1 VAGTATKGA
10 VLPRLSTA
18 LWAVLHSLR
27 SLRPL
32 RGDRLTL
39 LILTEMRMIGKQ
51 SSCFHCLEAWVCR
64 ETSRD
69 ENGGCHALTPPQ
81 EGHPMDRLSEL
92 LGQAVQF
99 AYTCWDRIVLSGYI
113 ERLQRPEN
121 LIYFF
126 QDVVGIKCIEPAV
139 LEQRTNAYRSWVRRM
154 TDEQGIPVLVAP
166 RGVRK
171 EELVEPYYR
180 RLKDSQ
186 GVACVLTS
194 LEQGRTFVSYMPRWK
209 VPSGDANYR
218 FIKAC
223 RKQFLHYYWYVLDPV
238 MGPMSVRVASYF
250 PFNVT
255 CYLNGHSF
263 VARELQHDGVRFRK
277 ADNAFLAA
285 GDVSAL
291 QAAADRL
298 MPALLQRRCNYWV
311 RRLVPVFS
319 PAEREALRPGYRY
332 SMAQMELATDV
343 VFKRSAPLTALFRR
357 ACELG
362 VLVGGANRTTHLFGR
377 RINRQYQ
384 GKLQTVLDQREVGH
398 PVLRWY
404 YQTSFAKQYVRGDQH
419 GDRILRTE
427 TCSNDTRHFDVGRR
441 LENFP
446 LLRDKLAATNERC
459 LAEQAEL
466 LASAVDTGQLAALAE
481 PTLIGQRRI
490 PGLKLHDDRV
500 IRLLETLLHPG
511 GFVRDWTSRELHTR
525 VVARHRLADDDYRL
539 SQLRYDLNKL
549 RAKGL
554 VQRIGNTRRYCITPM
569 GLKLGVLLVKL
580 RMRLL
585 GPLTSLLRQPQP
597 HATPRQFNPVDA
609 AYREIDTAL
618 DHLSAALGLQLA
630 A

>member
-1 VAGTATKGA
+1 MEQ
-10 VLPRLSTA
+10 LSA
-18 LWAVLHSLR
+18 A
-27 SLRPL
+27 
-32 RGDRLTL
+32 
-39 LILTEMRMIGKQ
+39 
-51 SSCFHCLEAWVCR
+51 
-64 ETSRD
+64 
-69 ENGGCHALTPPQ
+69 
-81 EGHPMDRLSEL
+81 

-99 AYTCWDRIVLSGYI
+99 IYTCWDRIVLAGYI

-121 LIYFF
+121 LIWFF
-126 QDVVGIKCIEPAV
+126 HDVVGIDAIEPAV
-139 LEQRTNAYRSWVRRM
+139 LEQRTNAYKTWVKR
-154 TDEQGIPVLVAP
+154 TTAEHGIPLLAAP
-166 RGVRK
+166 KGVRK

-180 RLKDSQ
+180 RLKGSE
-186 GVACVLTS
+186 GVACVLS
-194 LEQGRTFVSYMPRWK
+194 SMEQGRTFVSYVPRWK
-209 VPSGDANYR
+209 VPSGDTNYR
-218 FIKAC
+218 FIKTC

-263 VARELQHDGVRFRK
+263 VAQELKRDGVRYRQ
-277 ADNAFLAA
+277 ADNAFLAV
-285 GDVSAL
+285 GDVAAL
-291 QAAADRL
+291 QTAADHL
-298 MPALLQRRCNYWV
+298 TAAVLQRRCNYWV

-343 VFKRSAPLTALFRR
+343 VFKRSAPLSALFLR
-357 ACELG
+357 ACEMG

-377 RINRQYQ
+377 RIDRRYQ
-384 GKLQTVLDQREVGH
+384 GKLQTVLDHRDAGH

-404 YQTSFAKQYVRGDQH
+404 YQTSFVKQYVRGDQH
-419 GDRILRTE
+419 NDRILRTE
-427 TCSNDTRHFDVGRR
+427 TCSNDTYHFGVGRR
-441 LENFP
+441 LENLQ
-446 LLRDKLAATNERC
+446 LLHQKLAATNERC
-459 LAEQAEL
+459 LTEQAEL
-466 LASAVDTGQLAALAE
+466 LSSAIDTGQLAELAT
-481 PTLIGQRRI
+481 PTLVGTRRI

-511 GFVRDWTSRELHTR
+511 GFLRDWTTREAHTR
-525 VVARHRLADDDYRL
+525 VVARHHLTANEYRL
-539 SQLRYDLNKL
+539 SQLRYDLSKL

-554 VQRIGNTRRYCITPM
+554 VERIGKTRRYSLTPI

-585 GPLTSLLRQPQP
+585 GPLATLIQQPKTT
-597 HATPRQFNPVDA
+597 AAPRRLNSVDA

>member
-1 VAGTATKGA
+1 ME
-10 VLPRLSTA
+10 
-18 LWAVLHSLR
+18 
-27 SLRPL
+27 PL
-32 RGDRLTL
+32 LD
-39 LILTEMRMIGKQ
+39 
-51 SSCFHCLEAWVCR
+51 V
-64 ETSRD
+64 
-69 ENGGCHALTPPQ
+69 
-81 EGHPMDRLSEL
+81 
-92 LGQAVQF
+92 LGQVVQF

-126 QDVVGIKCIEPAV
+126 RSVVGIDVIEPAV
-139 LEQRTNAYRSWVRRM
+139 LEQRTNAYKAWVRRV
-154 TDEQGIPVLVAP
+154 TEEHDIPVVAAP
-166 RGVRK
+166 RGVKK

-180 RLKDSQ
+180 HLKGDQ

-194 LEQGRTFVSYMPRWK
+194 MEQGRTFVSYVPRWK

-223 RKQFLHYYWYVLDPV
+223 RKQFLHFYWYVLDPV

-263 VARELQHDGVRFRK
+263 VAQELRRDGVRFRK
-277 ADNAFLAA
+277 ADNAFLAV
-285 GDVSAL
+285 GDVAAL

-298 MPALLQRRCNYWV
+298 TPAVLQRRCNFWV

-319 PAEREALRPGYRY
+319 PVEREALRPGYRY
-332 SMAQMELATDV
+332 SMAQMELATDI
-343 VFKRSAPLTALFRR
+343 VFKRSAPLRALFQR

-377 RINRQYQ
+377 RINRHYR
-384 GKLQTVLDQREVGH
+384 GKLQTVLDQRDAGH

-419 GDRILRTE
+419 SDRILRNE
-427 TCSNDTRHFDVGRR
+427 TCSNDTRHFGVGRR
-441 LENFP
+441 LENLP

-459 LAEQAEL
+459 LAQQAEL
-466 LASAVDTGQLAALAE
+466 LASAVDTGQLTALAA
-481 PTLIGQRRI
+481 PTLVGQRRI

-500 IRLLETLLHPG
+500 IRVLETLLHPG
-511 GFVRDWTSRELHTR
+511 GFVHDWTTRELHIR
-525 VVARHRLADDDYRL
+525 VVARHHLTTDDYRL
-539 SQLRYDLNKL
+539 SQLRYDLSKL
-549 RAKGL
+549 RAKRL
-554 VQRIGNTRRYCITPM
+554 VERIGKTRRYALTPL

-580 RMRLL
+580 RTRLL
-585 GPLTSLLRQPQP
+585 GPLASLIQQPR
-597 HATPRQFNPVDA
+597 ATTPWRHLNPVDA
-609 AYREIDTAL
+609 AYREVDTAL
-618 DHLSAALGLQLA
+618 DHLSAALALQHA

>member
-1 VAGTATKGA
+1 V
-10 VLPRLSTA
+10 
-18 LWAVLHSLR
+18 
-27 SLRPL
+27 
-32 RGDRLTL
+32 
-39 LILTEMRMIGKQ
+39 
-51 SSCFHCLEAWVCR
+51 
-64 ETSRD
+64 
-69 ENGGCHALTPPQ
+69 
-81 EGHPMDRLSEL
+81 DRLSEL

-126 QDVVGIKCIEPAV
+126 QDIVGIDCVEPTV
-139 LEQRTNAYRSWVRRM
+139 LEQRTNTYKAWVRRA
-154 TDEQGIPVLVAP
+154 TSERGIPVLAAP

-180 RLKDSQ
+180 RLTSAE

-194 LEQGRTFVSYMPRWK
+194 MEQGRTFVSYAPHRK
-209 VPSGDANYR
+209 PPSGNTNYR
-218 FIKAC
+218 LIKAC

-263 VARELQHDGVRFRK
+263 VAQELTRVGVRFRK
-277 ADNAFLAA
+277 ADNAFLAV
-285 GDVSAL
+285 GDVPAL
-291 QAAADRL
+291 QSAADRL
-298 MPALLQRRCNYWV
+298 NAAFLQRRCNYWV
-311 RRLVPVFS
+311 RRVVPVFS
-319 PAEREALRPGYRY
+319 PDEREALRPGYRY

-343 VFKRSAPLTALFRR
+343 VFKRSAPLRALFQR

-377 RINRQYQ
+377 RINRHYQ
-384 GKLQTVLDQREVGH
+384 GKLQTVLDQRDVGH

-404 YQTSFAKQYVRGDQH
+404 YQTSFAKQYVRGDQRS
-419 GDRILRTE
+419 DRILRTE
-427 TCSNDTRHFDVGRR
+427 TCSNDTYHFRVGRR

-446 LLRDKLAATNERC
+446 LLHEQLAATNERC
-459 LAEQAEL
+459 LGEQAEL
-466 LASAVDTGQLAALAE
+466 LASAIDTGQLAALAA
-481 PTLIGQRRI
+481 PTLIGQRRV
-490 PGLKLHDDRV
+490 PGVKLHDDRV

-511 GFVRDWTSRELHTR
+511 GFVRNWTSRELHTR
-525 VVARHRLADDDYRL
+525 VVARHHLASDEYRL
-539 SQLRYDLNKL
+539 SQLRYDLSKL

-554 VQRIGNTRRYCITPM
+554 VERIGKSRRYCLTPI

-585 GPLTSLLRQPQP
+585 GPLASLIRQPNTNP
-597 HATPRQFNPVDA
+597 APRRTNSVDA
-609 AYREIDTAL
+609 AYREVDTAL
-618 DHLSAALGLQLA
+618 DHLSAALGLQHA
-630 A
+630 G